1 VERTTRCTPKSDNES
16 SLTTENPAPGLS
28 WLPVLRKKKPTHH
41 DDAFN
46 VEPRR
51 ISKSKN
57 DDVCSEEYPL
67 VFSHLFRIS
76 DCEQHL
82 VHRLSVAE
90 YHNDSY
96 GSYCSQ
102 HEIIAI
108 RDGRSIKVDHQNP
121 VELCLPLPPSSRC

>member
-1 VERTTRCTPKSDNES
+1 MAS
-16 SLTTENPAPGLS
+16 SIE
-28 WLPVLRKKKPTHH
+28 KKKPTHH

-51 ISKSKN
+51 ISKSKIG
-57 DDVCSEEYPL
+57 DVCSEEHPL

-90 YHNDSY
+90 YYNDSY
-96 GSYCSQ
+96 GS
-102 HEIIAI
+102 
-108 RDGRSIKVDHQNP
+108 
-121 VELCLPLPPSSRC
+121 